1 MLEQNI
7 KDNRKNFFQPI
18 KKLNK
23 FNWETP
29 MAKKLTLIFFLFLL
43 IVENTWGMQITRPN
57 FKIKNSEV
65 GFLVIAPDRG
75 FVGNN
80 ETLSLFKKFK
90 KEYLAKIIFIGR
102 KYDGLNSNYSE
113 YIQKALIDFD
123 EVSVNKIVILPLFL
137 SKYNHILQELKINLP
152 SYKSKAQIQWNQT
165 MSESYMTGQI
175 LLDHVNKISKNP
187 SHENLLI
194 LGRGATNEESE
205 KLMNKELEILSD
217 YIKQRVEF
225 KNIQTGVYYSYNA
238 KEKIRAEKDRKVD
251 EMVIHAA
258 AKRGDTLVIP
268 FFIGPKYS
276 NMMSLTHFFNRR
288 FQDIDI
294 VFNPDEILIHPNVL
308 LWMKKAANKYIPF
321 SGHESIGVVIMPHG
335 ATKPYNDAIEKTIEP
350 LKSRYKIEMAYGMG
364 DATAIQNAISKLEH
378 QGINNIIFVRFYP
391 GSDQLKEKTDYILGL
406 SNKIPQQWD
415 GLISP
420 QIRSSSIINT
430 FGGYEEDNLIA
441 GIFLDRIKEVS
452 KNPKKE
458 TIILLAH
465 GSNNDKAEAL
475 RKNKMKNHIDWIQK
489 QFKPPFKKITDMV
502 LREDWPEKREEALN
516 EIKKIIREGNE
527 TGKVIII
534 SNRLYGSG
542 PYKHFLKGLKFDM
555 NSKGLAPHPNLTNWL
570 EKGIDLVI
578 KNKILSQNKTNV
590 SKLPLDPPA
599 KVTLLSD

>member
-1 MLEQNI
+1 MFKQTTIIL
-7 KDNRKNFFQPI
+7 
-18 KKLNK
+18 
-23 FNWETP
+23 
-29 MAKKLTLIFFLFLL
+29 FLFLV
-43 IVENTWGMQITRPN
+43 IAQNTWGMQINRPN
-57 FKIKNSEV
+57 FKKQNHEI

-80 ETLSLFKKFK
+80 ETLSIFQKFK

-102 KYDGLNSNYSE
+102 KYDGLSSNYSE
-113 YIQKALIDFD
+113 YIKNALTDFD
-123 EVSVNKIVILPLFL
+123 ELSVNQIVVLPLFL
-137 SKYNHILQELKINLP
+137 SKYNHILQELKINFP
-152 SYKSKAQIQWNQT
+152 SYKPKAQIHWNET

-187 SHENLLI
+187 NQENLVI
-194 LGRGATNEESE
+194 LGRGATDFKSE
-205 KLMNKELEILSD
+205 KLMGKELESLSD
-217 YIKQRVEF
+217 YIKQRIEF

-238 KEKIRAEKDRKVD
+238 KEKLRTDKDKEVD
-251 EMVIHAA
+251 QMVIHAA

-276 NMMSLTHFFNRR
+276 NMMSLTHFFDRR

-294 VFNPDEILIHPNVL
+294 ILNPDEILLHPNVL
-308 LWMKKAANKYIPF
+308 LWMKKTANRYIPL
-321 SGHESIGVVIMPHG
+321 SSHKSIGVVIMPHG

-350 LKSRYKIEMAYGMG
+350 LISKYKIEMAYGMG
-364 DATAIQNAISKLEH
+364 DALSIQNAVSKLEN
-378 QGINNIIFVRFYP
+378 QGITNIIFVRMYP
-391 GSDQLKEKTDYILGL
+391 RPNQLKEKTDYILGL
-406 SNKIPQQWD
+406 SNKIPKQWD
-415 GLISP
+415 GLIPP

-452 KNPKKE
+452 KNPTKE

-475 RKNKMKNHIDWIQK
+475 RKIKMQNHIDWILK
-489 QFKPPFKKITDMV
+489 KFKSPFKKITDMV

-542 PYKHFLKGLKFDM
+542 PYKHFLKGLNFEM

-578 KNKILSQNKTNV
+578 KNKILPQKKTNV
-590 SKLPLDPPA
+590 SQLPLNPPP